1 MPKFREFKDLSV
13 TFDKHIQTGDLIVTK
28 NERAIKTAIQNLV
41 VTRRGERFFNS
52 DIGTGL
58 TNLLFEAMDYGIAG
72 SIQSEVSQIIQK
84 YEPRVDLVSV
94 NAFPNFDDN
103 RYEIEVEFRIKGID
117 IVPTTVEIF
126 LERTR

>member
-1 MPKFREFKDLSV
+1 MPQFKDFKDLSV

-28 NERAIKTAIQNLV
+28 NERAIKTAIQNLI

-58 TNLLFEAMDYGIAG
+58 TALLFEMMDYGIAG
-72 SIQSEVSQIIQK
+72 ALQSEISAVIAK
-84 YEPRVDLVSV
+84 YETRVDLIDVRV
-94 NAFPNFDDN
+94 EPNFDDN
-103 RYEIEVEFRIKGID
+103 RYEVEVEFQIKGID
-117 IVPTTVEIF
+117 IVPTTLEFF

>member
-58 TNLLFEAMDYGIAG
+58 TSLLFEMMDYGIAG
-72 SIQSEVSQIIQK
+72 SIQSEISQIIQK
-84 YEPRVDLVSV
+84 YEPRVDLISV

-103 RYEIEVEFRIKGID
+103 RYEIEVEFTIKGID
-117 IVPTTVEIF
+117 IVPTTVEFF